1 MSMQKTTVAGY
12 LDEPRFGTTK
22 GGKPYL
28 SCSIAVKVETD
39 RGQNNELIFT
49 TYRYQFS
56 FWGDKAVD
64 YNTRHVVVKGQYV
77 MISGTV
83 KMTQYINDHPKNPAD
98 KGKPGLN
105 IDFLPG
111 FDLDLGGA
119 RPADAPAMVPRSQ
132 SQQGEGQ
139 QGGNGGYN
147 NNRGQGQ
154 GNNYNRGNNQGGNNY
169 NRGQGQGQGQGYNNN
184 SGQGQ
189 GQGNYQAPQAP
200 AQPPPQQNNNG
211 GWNGDPQPNQYSSGY
226 ASNPYGE

>member
-22 GGKPYL
+22 NGKPYL

-56 FWGDKAVD
+56 FWGDKAAD
-64 YNTRHVVVKGQYV
+64 YNARNVLVKGQYV

-83 KMTQYINDHPKNPAD
+83 KMTAYINDHPKNPQD
-98 KGKPGLN
+98 KGKPGIN

-119 RPADAPAMVPRSQ
+119 RPADAPAMTPRAQ
-132 SQQGEGQ
+132 AQ
-139 QGGNGGYN
+139 QGGQGGQGNQGGYNRNQGGYN
-147 NNRGQGQ
+147 NR
-154 GNNYNRGNNQGGNNY
+154 NQGGQGSQSSQSGQGGNY
-169 NRGQGQGQGQGYNNN
+169 NRGQSN
-184 SGQGQ
+184 
-189 GQGNYQAPQAP
+189 QGNYQQQPQ
-200 AQPPPQQNNNG
+200 QPPPPDNG
-211 GWNGDPQPNQYSSGY
+211 GWTGDSQPNQYSGNYSP
-226 ASNPYGE
+226 SPYGE

>member
-22 GGKPYL
+22 TGKPYL

-56 FWGDKAVD
+56 FWGDKAAD
-64 YNTRHVVVKGQYV
+64 YNNRHVLVKGQYV

-83 KMTQYINDHPKNPAD
+83 KTTAYINDHPKNPAD
-98 KGKPGLN
+98 KGKPGIN

-119 RPADAPAMVPRSQ
+119 RPADAPAMIPRSQ
-132 SQQGEGQ
+132 AQGNGNGN
-139 QGGNGGYN
+139 QGGNQGGYN
-147 NNRGQGQ
+147 NNRQG
-154 GNNYNRGNNQGGNNY
+154 
-169 NRGQGQGQGQGYNNN
+169 GYNNN
-184 SGQGQ
+184 RQSGYNRGSQNGYNNNQGNQ
-189 GQGNYQAPQAP
+189 GNQGGQGNYQQAPQ
-200 AQPPPQQNNNG
+200 QQNDNG
-211 GWNGDPQPNQYSSGY
+211 GWNGEPQANQYNGGY
-226 ASNPYGE
+226 APNPYGE

>member
-1 MSMQKTTVAGY
+1 MQKTTVAGY

-22 GGKPYL
+22 AGKPYL

-56 FWGDKAVD
+56 FWGDKAAD
-64 YNTRHVVVKGQYV
+64 YNARHVVVKGQYV

-83 KMTQYINDHPKNPAD
+83 KMTAYINDHPKNPAD
-98 KGKPGLN
+98 KGKPGIN

-132 SQQGEGQ
+132 AQQGDGQ

-147 NNRGQGQ
+147 NNRGN
-154 GNNYNRGNNQGGNNY
+154 GNNYNRGGGNNY
-169 NRGQGQGQGQGYNNN
+169 NRGQGNGGNQNYNNG
-184 SGQGQ
+184 GQNN
-189 GQGNYQAPQAP
+189 NYQAPQAP
-200 AQPPPQQNNNG
+200 AQPPPQQNG
-211 GWNGDPQPNQYSSGY
+211 GWNGDPQPNQYSGGY
-226 ASNPYGE
+226 APNPYGE